1 MKTRATLI
9 MFTTTSTTYTCYIV
23 LDIFY
28 LYIKSVYACRLSLVC
43 LVKIMYF
50 FQVDQ
55 IQAQENTFNVKVTIE
70 NRKPKKFIRIQGLK
84 ADTSQA
90 NVKISEIFRRVEVA
104 DVKKSQESLI
114 AKMVQT
120 FDVFDAF

>member
-1 MKTRATLI
+1 M
-9 MFTTTSTTYTCYIV
+9 
-23 LDIFY
+23 
-28 LYIKSVYACRLSLVC
+28 
-43 LVKIMYF
+43 
-50 FQVDQ
+50 
-55 IQAQENTFNVKVTIE
+55 KVTIE
-70 NRKPKKFIRIQGLK
+70 SRKPKKFILIQGLK

-90 NVKISEIFRRVEVA
+90 NVKISEIFRRVEAA

>member
-1 MKTRATLI
+1 M
-9 MFTTTSTTYTCYIV
+9 
-23 LDIFY
+23 
-28 LYIKSVYACRLSLVC
+28 
-43 LVKIMYF
+43 
-50 FQVDQ
+50 
-55 IQAQENTFNVKVTIE
+55 KVTIE
-70 NRKPKKFIRIQGLK
+70 NRKPKKFIRIQGIK

-90 NVKISEIFRRVEVA
+90 NVKISEIFRRIEVA